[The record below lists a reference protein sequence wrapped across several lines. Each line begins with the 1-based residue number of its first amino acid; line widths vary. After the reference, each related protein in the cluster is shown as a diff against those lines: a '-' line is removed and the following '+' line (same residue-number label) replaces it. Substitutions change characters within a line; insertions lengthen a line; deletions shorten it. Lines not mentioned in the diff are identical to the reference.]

1 MPDSRRVLVVDDN
14 LVNRRVA
21 AAFLKRLGWEVEEA
35 GDGEEALAVVG
46 RGAFGLV
53 LLDVS
58 MPGMSG
64 LDVCRRIRAGEHGS
78 HLPLVAYTAHALSE
92 EKAAIL
98 EAGFDD
104 ILIKPINLQDLSA
117 ALQRRGFS

>member
-1 MPDSRRVLVVDDN
+1 MSDRRRVLVVDDN

-35 GDGEEALAVVG
+35 EDGEEALAAVG
-46 RGAFGLV
+46 RSEFRLV

-64 LDVCRRIRAGEHGS
+64 LDVCRRIRAGEQGW

-92 EKAAIL
+92 EKAAML